1 MTSPGEARNVLSCR
15 GFRTGKFRPEEKR
28 TTLRVCWDDS
38 PEDGTFAVSEEAFL
52 LPQGKVSVHE
62 PDR

>member
-1 MTSPGEARNVLSCR
+1 MTSPGEARNVLSCP
-15 GFRTGKFRPEEKR
+15 GFRTGKFRPEGKR
-28 TTLRVCWDDS
+28 TKPRESWDAS
-38 PEDGTFAVSEEAFL
+38 LEDGTFAVSEEAFL